1 MKNIIISSF
10 VLLFISCTS
19 VKNKTYVIPYLI
31 DVSAEKSIYK
41 EVFKSTEK
49 NIVFYIEHLSDSTLK
64 FHLINSND
72 KEFLETNRKLFIND
86 KLYPI
91 IFDTDY
97 LFYSEMKDGQPIVS
111 YEIKKNIYEKIY
123 IPTIQEREKNP
134 ELYGY
139 KRKAIIIDHSI
150 YWILDKKGKL
160 LQTNSEIVK
169 K

>member
-1 MKNIIISSF
+1 MKNIIISGF

-19 VKNKTYVIPYLI
+19 VKNETYVIPYVI
-31 DVSAEKSIYK
+31 DVIAEKSIYK

-72 KEFLETNRKLFIND
+72 KEFLATNRKLFIND
-86 KLYPI
+86 KFYPI

-111 YEIKKNIYEKIY
+111 YEVKKNIYEKIS
-123 IPTIQEREKNP
+123 IPNIQVREKNP

-139 KRKAIIIDHSI
+139 KKKSLIIDNSI

-160 LQTNSEIVK
+160 LQTNSDVAK